1 MFIFSEPCPASN
13 ATCTKNPE
21 PTKGQ
26 GLTVIFSDATRMN
39 YDDFFRNPGTS
50 ADQFAASAPPIE
62 PTKPS
67 PYPAISNL
75 AQTILAS
82 VQIDLGNP
90 SPSNFL
96 LNRSVV
102 DKTIFDKI
110 NTTMVN
116 TTVVN
121 SKLYLASTNQSAP
134 PFTLEGPATIQA
146 LYSCRLQL
154 AKPLGSA
161 VISVIVATLSMFMS
175 GWGAFIFLSSEY
187 AERKRKSESPGRVK

>member
-13 ATCTKNPE
+13 GTCAKKPE

-26 GLTVIFSDATRMN
+26 GLTVIFSDATRMD
-39 YDDFFRNPGTS
+39 YADFFQNP
-50 ADQFAASAPPIE
+50 AKAPPINE
-62 PTKPS
+62 PTKRS

-102 DKTIFDKI
+102 DQTIFNKI
-110 NTTMVN
+110 NS
-116 TTVVN
+116 TVVN

-154 AKPLGSA
+154 AKPLGPA

-175 GWGAFIFLSSEY
+175 GWGAFIFVSSEY
-187 AERKRKSESPGRVK
+187 AERKRKSESAGWDK